1 MKVSVV
7 IPTFNEEQVISLTL
21 KKVNLVLSGLG
32 KKEILKSFQILVVD
46 DGSTDK
52 TSVLVHKV
60 ADELKHSG
68 IEIISLGKNQGQM
81 KALET
86 GLGMADGDVI
96 FTLDA
101 DLQDPPE
108 LMEEMLKIYVETGVP
123 CVQAVRRN
131 REFDSVIKRVSANF
145 FYKFVKVICNTNI
158 IEQAADFR
166 LLAKK
171 EAKILA
177 TYPARNKAFRILIP
191 ILGIPT
197 TTIEFDRPKRAAG
210 KSKYKFT
217 NQLLFA
223 WDCIFNFNRFR
234 KFPPSV
240 NR

>member
-1 MKVSVV
+1 M
-7 IPTFNEEQVISLTL
+7 FNEVQVISLTL
-21 KKVNLVLSGLG
+21 EKVNSVLTELQR
-32 KKEILKSFQILVVD
+32 KKLCTSFEIILID
-46 DGSTDK
+46 DRSTDS
-52 TSVLVHKV
+52 TVHKV
-60 ADELKHSG
+60 REFANEVSSSLNL
-68 IEIISLGKNQGQM
+68 IESKMVVHVLTKNQGQM

-108 LMEEMLKIYVETGVP
+108 LMEEMLKIYLETGIS
-123 CVQAVRRN
+123 CVQAVRRK
-131 REFDSVIKRVSANF
+131 REFDSVLKRVSANF
-145 FYKFVKVICNTNI
+145 FYKLVKVICNTNV

-171 EAKILA
+171 EAKLLA
-177 TYPARNKAFRILIP
+177 NYPARNKAFRILIP

-210 KSKYKFT
+210 KSKYKLT
-217 NQLLFA
+217 NQILFA
-223 WDCIFNFNRFR
+223 WDCILNFNRFR